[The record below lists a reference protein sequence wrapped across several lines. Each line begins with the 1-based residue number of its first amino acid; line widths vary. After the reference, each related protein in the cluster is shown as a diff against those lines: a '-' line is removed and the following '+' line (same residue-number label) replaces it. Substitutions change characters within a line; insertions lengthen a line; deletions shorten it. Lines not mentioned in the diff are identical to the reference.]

1 MNTVLVYSEDG
12 CPWCTDIKQELVKNN
27 ILFLERDVQKYK
39 KEWELI
45 TTITEN
51 EYVPA
56 LCLLNHE
63 TKEKTYLIPD
73 RDFDDINEAIS
84 KVKEILL

>member
-1 MNTVLVYSEDG
+1 MKTILVYSEDG
-12 CPWCTDIKQELVKNN
+12 CPWCTDIKKQLADNN

-45 TTITEN
+45 TTLTEN

-56 LCLLNHE
+56 LCVLDHTTRN
-63 TKEKTYLIPD
+63 KTYLVPD
-73 RDFDDINEAIS
+73 KDFDDINEAVS

>member
-12 CPWCTDIKQELVKNN
+12 CPWCTDIKQQLAKNN

-56 LCLLNHE
+56 LCLLNHD
-63 TKEKTYLIPD
+63 TKEKTYLVPD